1 MGPGWCSLIRVERG
15 GRGEGGG
22 GGWGVC
28 GEERE
33 RVFKR
38 KGLCKRMIYFASC
51 WPLCLE
57 VQGGSMKII

>member
-1 MGPGWCSLIRVERG
+1 M
-15 GRGEGGG
+15 
-22 GGWGVC
+22 C